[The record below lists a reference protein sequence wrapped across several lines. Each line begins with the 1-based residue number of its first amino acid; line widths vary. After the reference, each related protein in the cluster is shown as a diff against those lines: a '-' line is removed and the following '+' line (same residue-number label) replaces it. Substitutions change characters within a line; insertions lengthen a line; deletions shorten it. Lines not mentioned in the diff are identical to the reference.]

1 MNKIYITSLHLR
13 HGGIERIIVS
23 MANAFVEKGFDVEI
37 LCTYNFGEPAYLLD
51 SKVKVTYLT
60 SVLPNRKEL
69 IDAVKRMRL
78 FKAIKE
84 FFVAV
89 NVLYQKKNS
98 VKKAFCRIK
107 EGTIISTRHENNILL
122 SKYGNANV
130 LKIAQLHVDHAFD
143 KKLFSDF
150 KSKYNNIDYFV
161 LLTDRAVDEIGAEMS
176 KQNNH
181 TKLVSIPNFID
192 IFVPENTEDR
202 LTQVVSVGR
211 LHYDKNFERLLEMW
225 ARIAPKYPE
234 WTLKIIGEGELE
246 RKLKDMAAAL
256 NIEKSVIFTGALPH
270 SEVIK
275 ELSQSG
281 IYAMTS
287 RYESFGIAL
296 VEAMSQGCV
305 PVAFD
310 VRVGPEAIIDNK
322 KDGFLIPDNDEAAFI
337 SALAELMNDDGL
349 CSELSKNAS
358 EKAKKFS
365 KENVMDEWLKIL
377 NK

>member
-1 MNKIYITSLHLR
+1 M
-13 HGGIERIIVS
+13 
-23 MANAFVEKGFDVEI
+23 
-37 LCTYNFGEPAYLLD
+37 
-51 SKVKVTYLT
+51 
-60 SVLPNRKEL
+60 
-69 IDAVKRMRL
+69 
-78 FKAIKE
+78 
-84 FFVAV
+84 
-89 NVLYQKKNS
+89 
-98 VKKAFCRIK
+98 
-107 EGTIISTRHENNILL
+107 
-122 SKYGNANV
+122 
-130 LKIAQLHVDHAFD
+130 
-143 KKLFSDF
+143 
-150 KSKYNNIDYFV
+150 
-161 LLTDRAVDEIGAEMS
+161 LTDRAVDEIGAEMS

-192 IFVPENTEDR
+192 IFVPENTDDR

-337 SALAELMNDDGL
+337 SALEELMNDDGL